1 MNRRFFIDWHL
12 LIPVFIL
19 IGFSLTIL
27 TSISP
32 QLAVSQLIFFIIGLI
47 LFFLVSNLHYK
58 IHSYLYIPYM
68 FIALVFL
75 FLPIIFGAVT
85 RGSIRWIQIGA
96 LTLQSSEIIKPLLI
110 IIFSA
115 FLSQKNKS
123 SSLKKLAIYLVI
135 FLIPALLIFKQPD
148 LGSTLVV
155 AAIWI
160 ATLFVSD
167 IPLFYLFSLF
177 IITAISSPIIWKFLA
192 DYQKQRLIVFLN
204 PYADPKGAGY
214 HMLQSIIAIGSGGV
228 FGRGLGSGIQSQLR
242 FLPENHTDFIFASL
256 TEELGLIT
264 AFFILAVFFFL
275 LKRLLD
281 ISRTAPDKFSQLLT
295 IGVFAMIFFQTV
307 VNIGMNLGILPITGI
322 TLPLV
327 SYGGSSILATMISL
341 GLVSNFS
348 SQPTHK
354 KILEIK

>member
-1 MNRRFFIDWHL
+1 MNRRFFIDWQL

-19 IGFSLTIL
+19 TASSLTIL

-32 QLAVSQLIFFIIGLI
+32 QLAASQLIFFITGLL
-47 LFFLVSNLHYK
+47 LFFLISNLHYR
-58 IHSYLYIPYM
+58 IHFYLYIPYM
-68 FIALVFL
+68 FIALAFL
-75 FLPIIFGAVT
+75 LLPILFGAVT
-85 RGSIRWIQIGA
+85 RGSIRWIQIGKF
-96 LTLQSSEIIKPLLI
+96 TLQSSEIIKPLLI

-115 FLSQKNKS
+115 FLAQKNIA
-123 SSLKKLAIYLVI
+123 SSLKKLIIYLAI
-135 FLIPALLIFKQPD
+135 FSIPAFLIFKQPD

-155 AAIWI
+155 TAIWSAI
-160 ATLFVSD
+160 LFVSD
-167 IPLFYLFSLF
+167 IPLFYLISLLAF
-177 IITAISSPIIWKFLA
+177 TVISSPLIWKFLA

-214 HMLQSIIAIGSGGV
+214 HMLQSIIAIGSGGI

-256 TEELGLIT
+256 TEELGLIA

-281 ISRTAPDKFSQLLT
+281 ISRTAPDKFSQLLA
-295 IGVFAMIFFQTV
+295 IGIFAMIFSQTV
-307 VNIGMNLGILPITGI
+307 INIGMNLGILPITGI

-327 SYGGSSILATMISL
+327 SYGGSSMLATMISL
-341 GLVSNFS
+341 GFINNFS
-348 SQPTHK
+348 SKPIHK